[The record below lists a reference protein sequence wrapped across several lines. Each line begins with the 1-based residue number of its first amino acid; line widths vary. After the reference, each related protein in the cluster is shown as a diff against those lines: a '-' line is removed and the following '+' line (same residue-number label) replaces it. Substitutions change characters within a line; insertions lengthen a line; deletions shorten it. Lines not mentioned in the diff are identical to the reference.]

1 LLQTGFTGVPVF
13 IAMKIVQNI
22 QQAVEAANGLKKSG
36 ATLALV
42 PTMGNLHEGH
52 LTLVREAAKHADH
65 VAVSI
70 FVNPLQFNNPKDLKT
85 YPRTLDADLTKLEQ
99 AGVDLVFTPTPEIM
113 YPDGMDAHTFVFVPG
128 LSDMLE
134 GALRPGHFKGV
145 TTVVTKLFNIFR
157 PDFAMFGQ
165 KDFQQVA
172 VLKKMVRD
180 MAMQI
185 KLVEVPIVR
194 DENGLA
200 LSSRNGLLTSEE
212 RERAPLIC
220 RQMMQIRDQ
229 IISGR
234 RDFRELTEEAG
245 EAIDANDGFRTDSID
260 IVDADTL
267 KPVSEQTS
275 RIAVL
280 MAVYLGTTRLIDSVS
295 FDL

>member
-1 LLQTGFTGVPVF
+1 
-13 IAMKIVQNI
+13 MKIVQNI
-22 QQAVEAANGLKKSG
+22 QQAVDAANELKKNG

-42 PTMGNLHEGH
+42 PTMGNLHDGH
-52 LTLVREAAKHADH
+52 LALVREAARHADH

-70 FVNPLQFNNPKDLKT
+70 FVNPLQFNNQNDLKT
-85 YPRTLDADLTKLEQ
+85 YPRTLDADLDKLEQ
-99 AGVDLVFTPTPEIM
+99 AGVDLVFTPLPEIM
-113 YPDGMDAHTFVFVPG
+113 YPDGMNEHTFVFVPG

-157 PDFAMFGQ
+157 PDCAMFGQ

-172 VLKKMVRD
+172 VLKKMVKD

-194 DENGLA
+194 NEKGLA
-200 LSSRNGLLTSEE
+200 LSSRNGLLSAEE
-212 RERAPLIC
+212 KEKAPLIYK
-220 RQMMQIRDQ
+220 QMMRIRDS
-229 IISGR
+229 IVSGR
-234 RDFRELTEEAG
+234 RDFDALIKESRAE
-245 EAIDANDGFRTDSID
+245 IDSNEGFRTDSID
-260 IVDADTL
+260 IVDAESL
-267 KPVSEQTS
+267 RPVTGLTA
-275 RIAVL
+275 RAAVL

>member
-1 LLQTGFTGVPVF
+1 MN
-13 IAMKIVQNI
+13 MKIVQNI
-22 QQAVEAANGLKKSG
+22 QQAVDAANELKKNG

-42 PTMGNLHEGH
+42 PTMGNLHDGH
-52 LTLVREAAKHADH
+52 LALVREAARHADH

-70 FVNPLQFNNPKDLKT
+70 FVNPLQFNNQNDLKT
-85 YPRTLDADLTKLEQ
+85 YPRTLDADLDKLEQ
-99 AGVDLVFTPTPEIM
+99 AGVDLVFTPLPEIM
-113 YPDGMDAHTFVFVPG
+113 YPDGMNEHTFVFVPG

-157 PDFAMFGQ
+157 PDCAMFGQ

-172 VLKKMVRD
+172 VLKKMVKD

-194 DENGLA
+194 NEKGLA
-200 LSSRNGLLTSEE
+200 LSSRNGLLSAEE
-212 RERAPLIC
+212 KEKAPLIYK
-220 RQMMQIRDQ
+220 QMMRIRDS
-229 IISGR
+229 IVSGR
-234 RDFRELTEEAG
+234 RDFDALIKESRAE
-245 EAIDANDGFRTDSID
+245 IDSNEGFRTDSID
-260 IVDADTL
+260 IVDAESL
-267 KPVSEQTS
+267 RPVTGLTA
-275 RIAVL
+275 RAAVL